1 MTAQQSKTLN
11 FAYQLLEDVEEFYSD
26 ISAESVEMIISMAKA
41 EGLVETPT
49 GLVTPAPTYA
59 WDAMSGDTLVTICIY
74 QNGET
79 NLLSIV

>member
-1 MTAQQSKTLN
+1 MTAQQSKTLD

-26 ISAESVEMIISMAKA
+26 ITAESVEAIISMAKA
-41 EGLVETPT
+41 EGLAETPT
-49 GLVTPAPTYA
+49 GLVTPEPTYA
-59 WDAMSGDTLVTICIY
+59 WDAMSGETLATICIY